1 MVELSRTKTKLG
13 RVKYPTDTLRMSAL
27 REPQPRPSLSASP
40 HNPAF
45 PLFRIKGGSKGYNI
59 LRGSATKYPNS
70 GKWRCNLNDAKGWV
84 RLRCL
89 E

>member
-59 LRGSATKYPNS
+59 LPSKSFAVAPQQNTLTAAS
-70 GKWRCNLNDAKGWV
+70 GDV
-84 RLRCL
+84 T
-89 E
+89 